1 MEMLYG
7 ILFIYGGICFGG
19 MSILSVISTGGF
31 NGFSFIC
38 GIIAIPFLYIGIK
51 KTYRN
56 IATKI
61 KGLEKYGIVVDSRKF
76 HSDGRSGIVS
86 YCVVTV
92 MLILDDGNV
101 GKYKEVILLDC
112 NVGTF
117 LKIKHY
123 KNDINILGKV
133 DADEIDDSER
143 MKLES
148 YYNEYL
154 KNKDNK

>member
-19 MSILSVISTGGF
+19 MSILSVIFTGGF

-56 IATKI
+56 IATKR
-61 KGLEKYGIVVDSRKF
+61 KGVERYGIVVESLEHINRN
-76 HSDGRSGIVS
+76 SGGNNYYYTI
-86 YCVVTV
+86 TV
-92 MLILDDGNV
+92 MFFDDDVNIV
-101 GKYKEVILLDC
+101 KCKEFSVWRY
-112 NVGTF
+112 VAGSF
-117 LKIKHY
+117 LKVKHY